1 MENGNTCTQTTINIV
16 WTGVQAFQ
24 YLHFDPWGRVPH
36 TFPCG
41 QVGIH
46 VLFAAGFDDLHP
58 FPSTTHRYHS
68 INITEKYKHNI
79 SWISIR
85 YYRIKNKN
93 ISIKSQQLRTHID
106 IKNIYSISEE
116 QLIT

>member
-16 WTGVQAFQ
+16 WQGVQAFQ

-68 INITEKYKHNI
+68 INITEKYKTKYI
-79 SWISIR
+79 MVYIR
-85 YYRIKNKN
+85 YHRINKN
-93 ISIKSQQLRTHID
+93 ISIKSQQLSTHSD
-106 IKNIYSISEE
+106 IKNIY
-116 QLIT
+116 